1 MARIAKPKTLT
12 ATLTL
17 EDGKTFAITHELDD
31 EAGITEAFPQ
41 HAPLFLDWMQEAY
54 KENKTK

>member
-1 MARIAKPKTLT
+1 MKPKTIT

-17 EDGKTFAITHELDD
+17 DDGKTFAITHELDD

-54 KENKTK
+54 RENKTK